1 MPGIVGVVGRPDAGC
16 SPALL
21 RAMLRAIKN
30 HVWYQEDQYSDVAAG
45 IGFGRSTLGFVN
57 KGKQPVHNEDHSLL
71 AIMEGEIHDYE
82 EQRRALVATGHI
94 FWTDSH
100 AELLVHG
107 FESKGKSYF
116 RELNG
121 TFVAAIWD
129 SANRR
134 LMLVNDRFGMKPL
147 YYVQLPSRLLFA
159 SEIKAL
165 LIDPEVPRSPNLR
178 GIAQFFAFGQLLG
191 EDTLV
196 DRIRHFPGAGLLIY
210 DVPTEALTLE
220 TYWQMEATRVSKHG
234 TATETLD
241 RIDSAFQR
249 AVDRRVASTS
259 RLGLSLSG
267 GLDSRSIL
275 AVLDRGTPI
284 TTVSMGVEGSMDHT
298 SARHMADLF
307 GCEHHCFYL
316 TTQFLADFEKHLRWL
331 VHVTDGH
338 YQSQCVSVPTLSIY
352 RELGIEVL
360 LRGHAGELL
369 HMNKAYNYSL
379 DQSVLGIQD
388 EHHLE
393 EWLYQHLR
401 AFVSAPDAGPL
412 FAKTHSGM
420 EALARESLAAC
431 FPESAAIEPLANR
444 VWHLFLTQRLRRETA
459 LSMVEF
465 GSLVETRLP
474 FLDNDL
480 IDVLFK
486 VGPEIKLGERIQA
499 HILRRHLPAFL
510 KVVNV
515 NTGAPVGAGPLRRL
529 AAKAKVKVLARLG
542 VRGYQPYE
550 RLGRWLREELRPF
563 VSCLLLSER
572 CLDRGVLDAGT
583 IRAVVDGH
591 LSGKRNYTFLLMA
604 MLIFELGQRE
614 FCDGD
619 GYTVLT
625 NAAGVDASAVPSAAS
640 NAGSNSK
647 C

>member
-1 MPGIVGVVGRPDAGC
+1 
-16 SPALL
+16 
-21 RAMLRAIKN
+21 MLHAIKN
-30 HVWYQEDQYSDVAAG
+30 HAWYQENQYSDVAAG

-57 KGKQPVHNEDHSLL
+57 KAKQPVYNEDHSLL
-71 AIMEGEIHDYE
+71 AMMEGEIHDYE
-82 EQRRALVATGHI
+82 DQRRALIADGHI
-94 FWTDSH
+94 LETDSH

-129 SANRR
+129 SAKRR

-147 YYVQLPSRLLFA
+147 YYTQLPSRFLFA

-165 LIDPEVPRSPNLR
+165 LIDPEVPRNPNLR

-191 EDTLV
+191 EDTLL
-196 DRIRHFPGAGLLIY
+196 DNIRHFPGAGLLTY
-210 DVPTEALTLE
+210 DVATEALTVE
-220 TYWQMEATRVSKHG
+220 SYWQLEAADVSKRG
-234 TATETLD
+234 PVTEILD
-241 RIDSAFQR
+241 RIDSAFER
-249 AVDRRVASTS
+249 AVERRVASTS
-259 RLGLSLSG
+259 RVGLSLSG

-284 TTVSMGVEGSMDHT
+284 TTVSMGVEGSMDHGT
-298 SARHMADLF
+298 ARQMADLF

-316 TTQFLADFEKHLRWL
+316 TAEFLADFEKNLSWL

-338 YQSQCVSVPTLSIY
+338 YQSQCVSVPTLGIY

-360 LRGHAGELL
+360 LRGHGGELL

-379 DQSVLGIQD
+379 DQSVLDIQD
-388 EHHLE
+388 ERRLE
-393 EWLYQHLR
+393 EWLDQHLR

-412 FAKTHSGM
+412 FTKSNTGM
-420 EALARESLAAC
+420 EALARESLATC
-431 FPESAAIEPLANR
+431 FKESAGIEPLANR

-480 IDVLFK
+480 INVLFE

-515 NTGAPVGAGPLRRL
+515 NTGAPVGSGSLRRL

-563 VSCLLLSER
+563 VSSLLLSER
-572 CLDRGVLDAGT
+572 CLDRGILDAGT
-583 IRAVVDGH
+583 IQAVVNGH
-591 LSGKRNYTFLLMA
+591 LSGKRNHTFLLMA

-619 GYTVLT
+619 GYTTLSS
-625 NAAGVDASAVPSAAS
+625 AAGADGSTVPSAPS
-640 NAGSNSK
+640 NVGSNSK